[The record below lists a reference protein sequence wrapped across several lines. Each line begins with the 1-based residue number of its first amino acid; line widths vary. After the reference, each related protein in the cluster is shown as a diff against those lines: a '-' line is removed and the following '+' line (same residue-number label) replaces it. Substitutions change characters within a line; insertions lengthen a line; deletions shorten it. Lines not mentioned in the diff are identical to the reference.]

1 MIVAPS
7 ILSADFNELQKN
19 IEMIEKYGS
28 QFVHLDIMDGCFVP
42 NFTFGAVVLENI
54 KTNMIKD
61 VHLMVYEPLKFAKY
75 FEKIKPDFITYH
87 YEAVNNQEE
96 TINSLK
102 EMGVKVGVSI
112 KPNTDVTVL
121 DNLLDKVDMVLVMSV
136 EPGFGGQKFIHSA
149 LDKIKY
155 LKDKKIECGY
165 KYLIEV
171 DGGINQETGKLCAE
185 SGVEVLVAGSY
196 IFKYVKEGDE
206 KGLEKVI
213 SNLKSI

>member
-54 KTNMIKD
+54 KTKMVKD
-61 VHLMVYEPLKFAKY
+61 VHLMVYDPVKFAQF
-75 FEKIKPDFITYH
+75 FEKIKPDYITYH
-87 YEAVNNQEE
+87 YEAVVDQEK
-96 TINSLK
+96 TIKELK

-112 KPNTDVTVL
+112 KPNTDVSVL
-121 DNLLDKVDMVLVMSV
+121 DNLLDKVDMILVMSV
-136 EPGFGGQKFIHSA
+136 EPGFGGQKFMNNS

-155 LKDKKIECGY
+155 LKDKKEECGY

-171 DGGINQETGKLCAE
+171 DGGINQETGKLCAD
-185 SGVEVLVAGSY
+185 SGAEVLVAGSY
-196 IFKYVKEGDE
+196 IFKYVKDNNE
-206 KGLEKVI
+206 KELEEVI
-213 SNLKSI
+213 SDLKSL